1 MLAGKKVLIT
11 GATGI
16 VARPVAEA
24 LPTNEVWCRLGRVGD
39 EALQSALEAQGVT
52 TYRWV
57 SPNRTSHAFDNTK
70 RQSLILGC
78 DVDWR
83 AGVRRTIEVFFP
95 AAVKSSV

>member
-1 MLAGKKVLIT
+1 VLAGKKVLIT
-11 GATGI
+11 EATGI
-16 VARPVAEA
+16 VARPIAEA
-24 LPTNEVWCRLGRVGD
+24 LPTNEVWCLGRVGD

-70 RQSLILGC
+70 SQSLIGGC

-95 AAVKSSV
+95 GAVKSSV

>member
-24 LPTNEVWCRLGRVGD
+24 L
-39 EALQSALEAQGVT
+39 QSAFEAQGVT

-70 RQSLILGC
+70 RRSLILDC